1 MTEHGTQYIEGLLVG
16 IQQNQ
21 VRTEV
26 WLQKF
31 EASHKEDL
39 EDIQATHKADMAS
52 INARM
57 AAVEERL
64 THDRATR
71 AAWNQLTGA
80 VLAIA
85 GIAVSFFSGAF
96 NHWFGK

>member
-39 EDIQATHKADMAS
+39 DAMLKTHKDDMVAIGVRLS
-52 INARM
+52 
-57 AAVEERL
+57 AVEERM

-71 AAWNQLTGA
+71 AAWNQLVGA
-80 VLAIA
+80 FLAVA

-96 NHWFGK
+96 NHLFH